1 MSEQKKDELL
11 DSTEK
16 VNVEEKKEEK
26 QCGQFTPLSLTL
38 MILICLG
45 IIGWGC
51 WYTYYQYNRMDE
63 VNKAKTQ

>member
-1 MSEQKKDELL
+1 MSEQKQDELL

-45 IIGWGC
+45 IICWGC

-63 VNKAKTQ
+63 VNKAKAQ